1 MHTLVYKTDLQTQ
14 QATSWCPTPAPP
26 PPPAPPRPPPP
37 PAPLRSLRDGR
48 DFNFKKLKSLGE
60 IFFSSYGGEEG
71 GAVSGNQ
78 RRGHGIIQVKT
89 IIII

>member
-1 MHTLVYKTDLQTQ
+1 MHTLVYKTDLKTQ
-14 QATSWCPTPAPP
+14 QATSWCPTPPP
-26 PPPAPPRPPPP
+26 PPP
-37 PAPLRSLRDGR
+37 RSLRDGR
-48 DFNFKKLKSLGE
+48 DFNFKKLKALGE

>member
-1 MHTLVYKTDLQTQ
+1 MHTLVYKTDLKTQ
-14 QATSWCPTPAPP
+14 QATSWCPTPPP
-26 PPPAPPRPPPP
+26 P
-37 PAPLRSLRDGR
+37 PLRSLRDGR
-48 DFNFKKLKSLGE
+48 DFNFKKLKSLGD

>member
-1 MHTLVYKTDLQTQ
+1 MHTLVYKTDLKTQ
-14 QATSWCPTPAPP
+14 QATSWCPTPPP
-26 PPPAPPRPPPP
+26 PPP
-37 PAPLRSLRDGR
+37 PLRSLRDGR

>member
-1 MHTLVYKTDLQTQ
+1 MHTLVYKTDLKTQ
-14 QATSWCPTPAPP
+14 QATSWCPTPA
-26 PPPAPPRPPPP
+26 PPPP

>member
-1 MHTLVYKTDLQTQ
+1 MHTLVYKTDLKTQ
-14 QATSWCPTPAPP
+14 QATSWCPTPPP
-26 PPPAPPRPPPP
+26 P
-37 PAPLRSLRDGR
+37 PLRSLRDGR
-48 DFNFKKLKSLGE
+48 DFNFKKLKSLGD
-60 IFFSSYGGEEG
+60 IFFHHMGGEEG

>member
-1 MHTLVYKTDLQTQ
+1 MHTLVYKRDLKTQ
-14 QATSWCPTPAPP
+14 QATSWCPTPP
-26 PPPAPPRPPPP
+26 PPRPS
-37 PAPLRSLRDGR
+37 APSEMGGVLI
-48 DFNFKKLKSLGE
+48 LKSSNHWGK
-60 IFFSSYGGEEG
+60 FFCSSYGGEEG